1 MNINNLKH
9 IDMKTL
15 KIIRLIAKVTLLV
28 VPAIVCSIY
37 SLIFGS
43 DNGRLMDVYFNF
55 HSLFSID

>member
-1 MNINNLKH
+1 
-9 IDMKTL
+9 MKTL
-15 KIIRLIAKVTLLV
+15 KIIRLVAKVTFLV

-55 HSLFSID
+55 HSLFSMHEK

>member
-1 MNINNLKH
+1 
-9 IDMKTL
+9 MKTV
-15 KIIRLIAKVTLLV
+15 KIIRLVAKATLLV
-28 VPAIVCSIY
+28 VPALVCSIC